1 VDLANIPPE
10 LITVELVCIRGFEE
24 EVSTS
29 SDENRE
35 LEFTVF
41 PFEFLGMEGSIA
53 KYFFKYFIV
62 GHGLRKIAIR
72 LVPANELIRRS
83 YPELIKWYR

>member
-1 VDLANIPPE
+1 
-10 LITVELVCIRGFEE
+10 
-24 EVSTS
+24 
-29 SDENRE
+29 
-35 LEFTVF
+35 
-41 PFEFLGMEGSIA
+41 MEGSIA